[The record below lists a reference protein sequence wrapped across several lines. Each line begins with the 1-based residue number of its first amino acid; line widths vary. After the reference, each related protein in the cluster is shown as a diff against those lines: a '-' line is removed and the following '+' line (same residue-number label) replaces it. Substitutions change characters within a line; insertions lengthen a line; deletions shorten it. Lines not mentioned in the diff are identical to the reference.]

1 MGRVIKCKNEQ
12 LLQELIENSKKGQD
26 IFIFM
31 ISNSLIS
38 LSKKQKK
45 HVTVLNEAKS
55 FVPPVS
61 ILSYLINDGDI
72 ETYNRELER
81 YYRNPILKSILNTAM
96 VKVTIPNSLL
106 VIFSTHDESQYGYF
120 KELIDN
126 IEMSYGIDIVSIKKY
141 LKNPSSVED
150 LSKDDDFII
159 RVFDYEKMYS
169 KKIDEQRLLL
179 DRKR

>member
-1 MGRVIKCKNEQ
+1 MGKIIKCKNEK
-12 LLQELIENSKKGQD
+12 LLEELIEKYSKGKD

-38 LSKKQKK
+38 LTKKQKK
-45 HVTVLNEAKS
+45 KVTILYEGKS

-81 YYRNPILKSILNTAM
+81 YYRNPILKSILNNGMIKA
-96 VKVTIPNSLL
+96 TIPNSIL

-141 LKNPSSVED
+141 LKDPSSVED
-150 LSKDDDFII
+150 LYNDDEFVV
-159 RVFDYEKMYS
+159 RVFDYEKLYA
-169 KKIDEQRLLL
+169 KKLDEQREALN
-179 DRKR
+179 RK